1 MRSEGAEGI
10 EHQSIR
16 FLTVHTNSIW
26 RDASRKGGEMATKE
40 PKSRC
45 LLAGC
50 PGFVYSNGAWCL
62 TCAEVFGAKGIQAAH
77 SGHARGLTQDEFRRE
92 IENDP
97 LTPSELDSYLGYL
110 SELAAVRG
118 DPDPVLAIRA
128 RLAQSGAE

>member
-1 MRSEGAEGI
+1 
-10 EHQSIR
+10 
-16 FLTVHTNSIW
+16 
-26 RDASRKGGEMATKE
+26 MATKE

-50 PGFVYSNGAWCL
+50 PGFVYSNGPWCL
-62 TCAEVFGAKGIQAAH
+62 TCAEVFGAKGIQRAH

-92 IENDP
+92 IEKDPDP
-97 LTPSELDSYLGYL
+97 LTSSELDSYLGYL

-128 RLAQSGAE
+128 RLRSQGPSDA